1 MCYEKVAKNPPADLN
16 EKQAIIDKGKEALQR
31 AIDLKPDYAES
42 MAYLNLLWR
51 QQALME
57 KDPVK
62 AQQDVATAD
71 SIRNKAI
78 EILKAKKAKKS

>member
-1 MCYEKVAKNPPADLN
+1 
-16 EKQAIIDKGKEALQR
+16 
-31 AIDLKPDYAES
+31 

-71 SIRNKAI
+71 SIRNRAI